1 MFKLDVKG
9 LSEVKGFLTGVQ
21 KQVAFAA
28 SRAINKTAIKVQEH
42 EVNKELPG
50 SLKLRTKWFQPR
62 TKFGVNIRFSSK
74 ARLFATV
81 GSQAPWLKLVE
92 QGGKKLPPNKAIPV
106 PTSNIDTSRR
116 RKKREKPK
124 AILATRRAFVA
135 TLKSGKSG
143 IFVRLGRARLPIKAM
158 YLFHGSTDVPDVLDF
173 FESGRNVVNGEFI
186 KIFPDELAKAIAS
199 VK

>member
-81 GSQAPWLKLVE
+81 GSQAPWLALVE
-92 QGGKKLPPNKAIPV
+92 VGGTKRPPRKVLPIP
-106 PTSNIDTSRR
+106 TQNIDTSQR

-124 AILATRRAFVA
+124 ALLESHRGFTIKMKDGR
-135 TLKSGKSG
+135 SG
-143 IFVRLGRARLPIKAM
+143 IFTRSGKQIKAL
-158 YLFHGSTDVPDVLDF
+158 YIYNPSAKVPDVLDF
-173 FESGRNVVNGEFI
+173 FESGKDVVDGEFI
-186 KIFPDELAKAIAS
+186 KIFSGEFSRALASAK
-199 VK
+199 